1 MYTVKIMIAYILL
14 GIFTLLLI
22 IGQIKNADITIGP
35 IIGFMIGFLY
45 SHQEFDDGT
54 YDTTLQ
60 CALGFITLSVVWTRK
75 VKE

>member
-1 MYTVKIMIAYILL
+1 MIAYKLL
-14 GIFTLLLI
+14 GVFTLLLI

-60 CALGFITLSVVWTRK
+60 CALGFITLSVVWTRN
-75 VKE
+75 VK

>member
-1 MYTVKIMIAYILL
+1 MIVYILL

-22 IGQIKNADITIGP
+22 IGQIKNAEITIGP
-35 IIGFMIGFLY
+35 IIGFMVGFLY

-60 CALGFITLSVVWTRK
+60 NALGVINTSVVWTRK
-75 VKE
+75 IKE

>member
-1 MYTVKIMIAYILL
+1 MIAYILL
-14 GIFTLLLI
+14 GVFTLLLI
-22 IGQIKNADITIGP
+22 IGQIKNTDITIGP

-60 CALGFITLSVVWTRK
+60 CALGFITLSVVWTRN
-75 VKE
+75 VK

>member
-1 MYTVKIMIAYILL
+1 MIAYILL

-35 IIGFMIGFLY
+35 IIGFMVGFLY

-60 CALGFITLSVVWTRK
+60 CALGFITLSVVWTRNI
-75 VKE
+75 KE

>member
-1 MYTVKIMIAYILL
+1 MIGYILL
-14 GIFTLLLI
+14 GVFTLLLV

-35 IIGFMIGFLY
+35 IIGFMVGFLY

-60 CALGFITLSVVWTRK
+60 CALGFITLSVVWTRNI
-75 VKE
+75 KE

>member
-1 MYTVKIMIAYILL
+1 MIAYILL
-14 GIFTLLLI
+14 GVFTLLLI

-35 IIGFMIGFLY
+35 IIGFMVGFLY

-60 CALGFITLSVVWTRK
+60 CALEFITLSVVWTRN

>member
-1 MYTVKIMIAYILL
+1 MIVYVLL

-22 IGQIKNADITIGP
+22 IGQVKGAEITIGP

-45 SHQEFDDGT
+45 SRQEFDDGT

-60 CALGFITLSVVWTRK
+60 CALGFITLSIVWTRN